1 VPIVKRGFPM
11 ASVPGWYADPTGR
24 SELRYWDGS
33 AWTERTK
40 NRSQGSEGKK
50 VEPGQ
55 VKKKGGR
62 PRSEICFVIWF
73 WRNQTDQQ
81 RRIRKD
87 YPYEIWFA
95 ARALGP
101 DGLYIAAQGDLAFNA
116 SSNNY
121 YHSGNYNARFASIL
135 PWNDDSV
142 DCFNDL
148 VQKLWADGWE
158 PSSGG
163 GKGSL
168 WYEYRFRRPVA
179 E

>member
-1 VPIVKRGFPM
+1 M
-11 ASVPGWYADPTGR
+11 ASAPGWYADPTGR
-24 SELRYWDGS
+24 NELRFWDGS

-40 NRSQGSEGKK
+40 NRAERGEEKMAETGQGKK
-50 VEPGQ
+50 RAA
-55 VKKKGGR
+55 R
-62 PRSEICFVIWF
+62 PRSEICFVIWYSMD
-73 WRNQTDQQ
+73 QTSQE
-81 RRIRKD
+81 RRIRKQ
-87 YPYEIWFA
+87 YPYEIYFA

-101 DGLYIAAQGDLAFNA
+101 NGLYAAAQSDITFN
-116 SSNNY
+116 SSSTSY
-121 YHSGNYNARFASIL
+121 YHSGRYNARFDSTL

-142 DCFNDL
+142 ASLNDL

-163 GKGSL
+163 GKGAL